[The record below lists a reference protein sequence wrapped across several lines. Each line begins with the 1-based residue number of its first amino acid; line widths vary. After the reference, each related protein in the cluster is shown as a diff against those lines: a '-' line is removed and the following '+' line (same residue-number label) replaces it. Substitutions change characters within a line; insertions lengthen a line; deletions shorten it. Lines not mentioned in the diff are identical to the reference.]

1 MRVRIESDGDKLAL
15 TELQGWLARDP
26 KARQL
31 SVVPVST
38 PGPTM
43 GAMDALDIVL
53 GTAGDI
59 ANFAVGYA
67 GWRLAR
73 ARGGN
78 RGART
83 LVFGGATVDIGHLD
97 PQQLAELLR
106 GLEAGNTEAGNAEA
120 GNTNDDASAS

>member
-1 MRVRIESDGDKLAL
+1 MMRVRIESDGEKQAL

-26 KARQL
+26 KARRL
-31 SVVPVST
+31 TVTPVST

-43 GAMDALDIVL
+43 GTLDALEVIL
-53 GTAGDI
+53 GSTIDI

-73 ARGGN
+73 GRGGS

-83 LVFGGATVDIGHLD
+83 LTFWGTAVDISHLD
-97 PQQLAELLR
+97 PEQLADLLR
-106 GLEAGNTEAGNAEA
+106 RLEAGDA
-120 GNTNDDASAS
+120 DDGATQS

>member
-1 MRVRIESDGDKLAL
+1 MRVRIESDGEKLAL

-26 KARQL
+26 NARRL
-31 SVVPVST
+31 SVTPVST

-43 GAMDALDIVL
+43 GTLDALEIVL
-53 GTAGDI
+53 GSVGDI

-73 ARGGN
+73 ARGGT

-83 LVFGGATVDIGHLD
+83 LTFGGTTVDISHLD
-97 PQQLAELLR
+97 AEQLAELLR
-106 GLEAGNTEAGNAEA
+106 RLEAGEAG
-120 GNTNDDASAS
+120 DDAAQS

>member
-1 MRVRIESDGDKLAL
+1 MRIRIESDGDKQAL
-15 TELQGWLARDP
+15 TELQSWLARDP

-31 SVVPVST
+31 PVTPVST
-38 PGPTM
+38 PGPAM
-43 GAMDALDIVL
+43 GVLDALDIVL
-53 GTAGDI
+53 GSAGDI

-83 LVFGGATVDIGHLD
+83 LTFGGTTVDISHLD
-97 PQQLAELLR
+97 PEQLADLLR
-106 GLEAGNTEAGNAEA
+106 RLEAGD
-120 GNTNDDASAS
+120 TNDDAAQS